1 MHQWRTPRC
10 VARLGVHS
18 PGGMRAFALVCFL
31 ALALA
36 GVARA
41 QAEEELAERYA
52 PVVRLVEQPEECGPG
67 EPYEPIDVEAIFD
80 EETVSLRG
88 PWRSNDLVEI
98 APSADDLGRGLFEY
112 NLDFPGDALNP
123 GCTYELWA
131 RRITEGSEPTVYAHV
146 VQEAAYPDRL
156 ALQYWLYYPF
166 NDWNNLHEGD
176 WEMIQLVFPA
186 GSAEEALEVEP
197 LEVGYSQHEGAERAE
212 WGDEKLEVAD
222 GTHPV
227 VYPAAG
233 SHANF
238 FSDGLFL
245 GRSAEQGV
253 GCDDTTGPHDGLAA
267 GGAHDPRA
275 RSEAAQAAFP
285 WIAFEGRW
293 GERQQAFYN
302 GPTGP
307 NLKTQWT
314 EPMTWAEDWRDVSYA
329 VPAGGSLGTGAT
341 DFFCRAVGAGSN
353 FVLRAV
359 DNGARV
365 AFVLVL
371 LVGLVVYLLTRT
383 TWRPSTPLRVGR
395 RRTWGQTFT
404 ASWRLYIK
412 RPWLFLGIGLVVIPV
427 SLVITGLQYL
437 LFSATSLV
445 GIDPSGE
452 GGGFRVGLGV
462 WIGTVLTLLAL
473 ALVQAACARAIARID
488 AGSEVGVRAVYRLAF
503 DSVRALL
510 RALAVAVGVVTVFS
524 ISIFLLPIAIWL
536 VVRWALLVPA
546 VELEEQSGL
555 GALQRSGRLVRLQW
569 LKVGTLVVVTAAL
582 AIVAGPLIGALLILL
597 VDAPFALV
605 NVIAGLVYAVAMPFV
620 GIATTYVYYDSL
632 VREQLAEAEAPREL
646 PAEV

>member
-1 MHQWRTPRC
+1 MCIVP
-10 VARLGVHS
+10 
-18 PGGMRAFALVCFL
+18 GMRASLVAGFLGL
-31 ALALA
+31 ALIFA
-36 GVARA
+36 GGAQA
-41 QAEEELAERYA
+41 QAEEELAELYA

-98 APSADDLGRGLFEY
+98 APSGEDLGRGLFEY

-186 GSAEEALEVEP
+186 GNAEEALEVEP

-212 WGDEKLEVAD
+212 WGEEKLEIVD

-238 FSDGLFL
+238 YSEGLFL

-253 GCDDTTGPHDGLAA
+253 GCDDTTGPSRELRPAA
-267 GGAHDPRA
+267 VSIP
-275 RSEAAQAAFP
+275 SEPEAAQAAFP

-314 EPMTWAEDWRDVSYA
+314 EPITWSEAWRDVSYA
-329 VPAGGSLGTGAT
+329 VPAGGSFGSNAT
-341 DFFCRAVGAGSN
+341 DFFCGAVAAGSN

-371 LVGLVVYLLTRT
+371 LVVLVVYLLTRT

-395 RRTWGQTFT
+395 RRSWGQTFT

-412 RPWLFLGIGLVVIPV
+412 RPWLFLGIGLVVIPI

-445 GIDPSGE
+445 GIDPNGE

-473 ALVQAACARAIARID
+473 ALVQAACARAIAGID
-488 AGSEVGVRAVYRLAF
+488 AGHEVGLRAAYRMAF
-503 DSVRALL
+503 DSVWALL
-510 RALAVAVGVVTVFS
+510 RALAVAVGVVSVLG
-524 ISIFLLPIAIWL
+524 ISVFLLPIVIWL

-546 VELEEQSGL
+546 VELEEQTGL
-555 GALQRSGRLVRLQW
+555 GALRRSAQLVRLQW
-569 LKVGTLVVVTAAL
+569 LKVGTLVVVAAAI
-582 AIVAGPLIGALLILL
+582 AIVSGPLIGALLILL
-597 VDAPFALV
+597 VDAPFAFV
-605 NVIAGLVYAVAMPFV
+605 NVLAGLVYAVAMPFV
-620 GIATTYVYYDSL
+620 GIATTYVYYDTL
-632 VREQLAEAEAPREL
+632 TRERLGEGEPAPTEL
-646 PAEV
+646 PAEI

>member
-1 MHQWRTPRC
+1 
-10 VARLGVHS
+10 
-18 PGGMRAFALVCFL
+18 MRAFALVCFL

-67 EPYEPIDVEAIFD
+67 EPYKPIDVEAIFD

-131 RRITEGSEPTVYAHV
+131 RRITADTEPTVYAHV
-146 VQEAAYPDRL
+146 AQEPAYPDRL

-212 WGDEKLEVAD
+212 WGEDKLEVVD

-245 GRSAEQGV
+245 GRSAETGV
-253 GCDDTTGPHDGLAA
+253 GCDDTTGPHDELRPQALSISS
-267 GGAHDPRA
+267 DP
-275 RSEAAQAAFP
+275 EAAAEAFP
-285 WIAFEGRW
+285 WIAFQGRW

-307 NLKTQWT
+307 NLKAQWT
-314 EPMTWAEDWRDVSYA
+314 EPITWSEAWRDVSYA
-329 VPAGGSLGTGAT
+329 VPAGGSFGSNAT
-341 DFFCRAVGAGSN
+341 DFFCGAVAAGSN

-371 LVGLVVYLLTRT
+371 LVVLVVYLLTRT
-383 TWRPSTPLRVGR
+383 AWRPSTPLRVGR
-395 RRTWGQTFT
+395 RRSWGQTFT

-412 RPWLFLGIGLVVIPV
+412 RPWLFLGIGLVVIPI
-427 SLVITGLQYL
+427 SLVITGLQYV

-473 ALVQAACARAIARID
+473 ALVQAACARAIAGID
-488 AGSEVGVRAVYRLAF
+488 AGSEVRLRAAYRMAF
-503 DSVRALL
+503 DSAWPLL
-510 RALAVAVGVVTVFS
+510 RALAVAVGVVSVLG
-524 ISIFLLPIAIWL
+524 ISVFLLPIAIWL

-555 GALQRSGRLVRLQW
+555 GALQRSAQLVRLQW
-569 LKVGTLVVVTAAL
+569 LKVGTLVVVAGAI

-632 VREQLAEAEAPREL
+632 VREQLAEAEPAPREL

>member
-1 MHQWRTPRC
+1 MCIVP
-10 VARLGVHS
+10 
-18 PGGMRAFALVCFL
+18 GMRASLAAGFLGL
-31 ALALA
+31 ALIFA
-36 GVARA
+36 GVAQA
-41 QAEEELAERYA
+41 QAEEELAELYA
-52 PVVRLVEQPEECGPG
+52 PVVRLVEQTEECGPG

-98 APSADDLGRGLFEY
+98 APSGDDLGRGLFEY

-212 WGDEKLEVAD
+212 WGEDKLEIVD

-238 FSDGLFL
+238 YSEGLFL

-253 GCDDTTGPHDGLAA
+253 GCDDTTGPSRELRPAA
-267 GGAHDPRA
+267 VSIP
-275 RSEAAQAAFP
+275 SEPEAPQAAFP

-314 EPMTWAEDWRDVSYA
+314 EPITWSEAWRDVSYA
-329 VPAGGSLGTGAT
+329 VPAGGSFGSNAT
-341 DFFCRAVGAGSN
+341 DFFCGAVAAGSN
-353 FVLRAV
+353 LVLRAV

-371 LVGLVVYLLTRT
+371 LVVLVVYLLTRT

-395 RRTWGQTFT
+395 RRSWGQTFT

-412 RPWLFLGIGLVVIPV
+412 RPWLFLGIGLVVIPI

-445 GIDPSGE
+445 GIEPGGD

-462 WIGTVLTLLAL
+462 WLGTVLTLLAL
-473 ALVQAACARAIARID
+473 ALVQAACARAIAGID
-488 AGSEVGVRAVYRLAF
+488 AGHEVGLRAAYRMAF
-503 DSVRALL
+503 DSVWALL
-510 RALAVAVGVVTVFS
+510 RALAVAVGVVSVLG
-524 ISIFLLPIAIWL
+524 ISVFLLPITIWL
-536 VVRWALLVPA
+536 AVRWALLVPA
-546 VELEEQSGL
+546 VELEEQTGL
-555 GALQRSGRLVRLQW
+555 GALRRSAQLVRLQW
-569 LKVGTLVVVTAAL
+569 LKVGTLVVVAAAI
-582 AIVAGPLIGALLILL
+582 AIVSGPLIGALLILL
-597 VDAPFALV
+597 IDAPFAFV
-605 NVIAGLVYAVAMPFV
+605 NVLAGLVYAVAMPFV
-620 GIATTYVYYDSL
+620 GIATTYVYYDTL
-632 VREQLAEAEAPREL
+632 ARERLGEREPAPTEL
-646 PAEV
+646 PAEI